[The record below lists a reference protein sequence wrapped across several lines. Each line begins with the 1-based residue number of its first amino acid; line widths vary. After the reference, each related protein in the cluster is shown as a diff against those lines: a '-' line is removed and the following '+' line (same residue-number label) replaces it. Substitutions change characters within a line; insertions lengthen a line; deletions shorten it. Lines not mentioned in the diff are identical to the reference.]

1 VTSKSSTNYALGYTN
16 SEHDRLIRQA
26 ARVAPTT
33 ERLFRE
39 AGIGPG
45 QRVLDL
51 GSGMGDVAML
61 AAKLVGPSGEVVG
74 IERDADSIA
83 RARERAASAGLR
95 NVSFTQSDVNQIAS
109 DKPFDAAIGR
119 FILMFL
125 PDPTSVLRSLWKL
138 VRPGGVIAFQE
149 PTWIPFLASSARLPL
164 WSEVLRAI
172 HQTFLR
178 SGVNPEMGSDLY
190 RIFQEVGL
198 PAPTMRIETLMGS
211 DAEFTSLITGLI
223 DSVQP
228 LAKQHSVA
236 LESIGDF
243 NTLAQ
248 RVQAEVTASDTAVC
262 FVPIIGTWARKP

>member
-1 VTSKSSTNYALGYTN
+1 MPTEASAEYALGYTN
-16 SEHDRLIRQA
+16 TENDRLMRQA
-26 ARVAPTT
+26 NRLAPLSERV
-33 ERLFRE
+33 FRE
-39 AGIGPG
+39 AGIGLG
-45 QRVLDL
+45 QRVLDI
-51 GSGMGDVAML
+51 GSGMGDVSML
-61 AAKLVGPSGEVVG
+61 IAKLVGPSGEVVG
-74 IERDADSIA
+74 VERDSSSIA
-83 RARERAASAGLR
+83 RARERVAAAGLG
-95 NVSFTQSDVNQIAS
+95 NVSFTQSDVNQIVS
-109 DKPFDAAIGR
+109 EKPFDAAIGR

-125 PDPTSVLRSLWKL
+125 PDPTAVLRSLFKL

-149 PTWIPFLASSARLPL
+149 PSWIPFLASSARLPL

-178 SGVNPEMGSDLY
+178 SGVNPEMGPDLY
-190 RIFQEVGL
+190 HIFQEVGL

-228 LAKQHSVA
+228 LAKQHNVS
-236 LESIGDF
+236 LESLGDF

-248 RVQAEVTASDTAVC
+248 RVQAEVTASNTAVC